1 MTRMARGVALVGVVV
16 RLVFGLGAVP
26 AVAGGPSMVLELP
39 FDEAGGQDADDWSGS
54 GNDGRSRVKILRSLV
69 S

>member
-1 MTRMARGVALVGVVV
+1 
-16 RLVFGLGAVP
+16 VP